1 MNRVKEFCNKIHLLS
16 TSRSQHEVFVDF
28 CELSA
33 LSLRQPFEKSPE
45 NEQRYHEILKRY
57 PEKAAIAFA
66 DLLGI
71 VVLALEE
78 QPRDFLGECYHALEL
93 HNQYKGQFFTPYH
106 VSMAMAEIA
115 LQGIEDH
122 IKVKGYVTLNE
133 PCCGSGAMVIA
144 AYEILKKRNINPTSS
159 MWVVA
164 QDIDHKCCC
173 MAYIQMTLLAI
184 PGVVIWGDT
193 LILENREQWLTSGF
207 YLYPWS
213 FRLKKEIKQKE
224 ESVHLEEKQSEVF
237 GQLEFD
243 L

>member
-1 MNRVKEFCNKIHLLS
+1 M
-16 TSRSQHEVFVDF
+16 
-28 CELSA
+28 
-33 LSLRQPFEKSPE
+33 SLRQPFEKSPE

-57 PEKAAIAFA
+57 PEKATIAFA

-122 IKVKGYVTLNE
+122 IKAKGYVTLNE

-144 AYEILKKRNINPTSS
+144 AYEMLKKRKINPTSS

-184 PGVVIWGDT
+184 PGVVVWGDT

-213 FRLKKEIKQKE
+213 SRLKKEIKQKE
-224 ESVHLEEKQSEVF
+224 ESVHLEEKQPEVF